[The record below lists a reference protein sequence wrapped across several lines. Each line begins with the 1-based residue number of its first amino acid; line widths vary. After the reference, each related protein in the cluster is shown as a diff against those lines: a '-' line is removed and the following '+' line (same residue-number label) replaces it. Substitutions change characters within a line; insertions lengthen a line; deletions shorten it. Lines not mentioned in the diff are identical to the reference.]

1 MKSIEELK
9 SNCKNI
15 DDEIILIDK
24 FENVLPL
31 IDGIINPENYL
42 NSKYKI
48 LWILKE
54 PYDGFDEVGNP
65 ESEGGDYREWLSKN
79 LYEYK
84 KYPTWRRIA
93 YTSFGILNNI
103 SYDDMDDLQKKI
115 DVNDNVFDVIR
126 NIAFINV
133 KKTPGKKGTTPSTL
147 KIAYDRYKEV
157 LLKQIRTYD
166 PDIIIGG
173 YTLPLFLKDLGLTNL
188 LKTELE
194 LKYYLLNSKLFIDT
208 YHPSYNSN
216 SVEHEKE
223 YVDGIVS
230 LVRATREKLSI

>member
-24 FENVLPL
+24 TEIVLPL
-31 IDGIINPENYL
+31 IDGIINTEKYF

-54 PYDGFDEVGNP
+54 PYDGFDKSGNP
-65 ESEGGDYREWLSKN
+65 ESEGGDYREWLSEN

-93 YTSFGILNNI
+93 YVSFGILTDTA
-103 SYDDMDDLQKKI
+103 YDDMDDLQKKI

-133 KKTPGKKGTTPSTL
+133 KKTPGGKGTTPSTL
-147 KIAYDRYKEV
+147 RNAYDRYKEI
-157 LLKQIRTYD
+157 LLRQIKTYD

-188 LKTELE
+188 RKTESE

-208 YHPSYNSN
+208 YHPSYNSK
-216 SVEHEKE
+216 SDEFQRE
-223 YVDGIVS
+223 YVDRIVS
-230 LVRATREKLSI
+230 LVKATREKLFI